1 MADRSPDRVL
11 EQWLAEST
19 MDRRRFLGRAGS
31 SALAL
36 SGLSA
41 VLAACGGVEG
51 TTNDEEDRPEAAS
64 VSHPE
69 TEIGRFVF
77 SNWPLYIDKKVLRDF
92 DREFGAN
99 TRYIEDINDN
109 YEFFGRV
116 RQQLANGED
125 IGRDLVCL
133 TDYMAARWVRSN
145 WAEPIDKNNVPNFD
159 NMVEEQRTIN
169 YDPERSYTMPWAS
182 GAVGLGYNRKEVGRE
197 LRSLSEL
204 FNPEFKGQVSFLQ
217 EPYDSAG
224 LVMLKNGLNPSEATI
239 DQLLEAIEEL
249 REANDSGQI
258 RRFTGNDY
266 VTDLSRGN
274 TLIAVS
280 YSGDLVQLSADNPDL
295 EFVYAEE
302 GSMFFTDNMM
312 MPANVRSPYT
322 AEVFMNYV
330 YEPEVAATLAEYINY
345 IPPVEGVQEL
355 APDIADNE
363 LIFPPDAVRENLSAY
378 PNLSPEDER
387 QMQEAMAQ
395 VTGA

>member
-1 MADRSPDRVL
+1 MADRSPDRAL
-11 EQWLAEST
+11 EQWLLEST

-51 TTNDEEDRPEAAS
+51 TATDEEDRPEAAS

-109 YEFFGRV
+109 YEFFGKV

-133 TDYMAARWVRSN
+133 TDYMCARWVRSN

-204 FNPEFKGQVSFLQ
+204 FNPEFKGRVSFLS

-224 LVMLKNGLNPSEATI
+224 LVMLKNGVNPSEATI

-274 TLIAVS
+274 TAIAVS
-280 YSGDLVQLSADNPDL
+280 YSGDLVQLAADNPDL

-312 MPANVRSPYT
+312 MPVNVRSPYT

-330 YEPEVAATLAEYINY
+330 YQPEVAATLAEYINY
-345 IPPVEGVQEL
+345 IPPVEGVQDL
-355 APDIADNE
+355 APEIADNE
-363 LIFPPDAVRENLSAY
+363 LIFPPDEVRQNLYAY